1 MEIYPCKDT
10 QLQLK
15 KKITEMPIQAIVRTH
30 FIYQIGTD
38 LKRIISIPMS
48 VGASEGHDSV

>member
-15 KKITEMPIQAIVRTH
+15 KKITEMPIQAIVRAH

-38 LKRIISIPMS
+38 LKRISIPMS
-48 VGASEGHDSV
+48 VGASEGHDLV